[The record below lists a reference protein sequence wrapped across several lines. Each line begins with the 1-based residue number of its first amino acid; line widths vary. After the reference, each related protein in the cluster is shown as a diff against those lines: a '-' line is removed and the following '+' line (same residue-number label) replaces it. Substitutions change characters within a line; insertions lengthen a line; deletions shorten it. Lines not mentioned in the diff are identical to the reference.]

1 MVFSTTFNAV
11 ALLAVVPAV
20 TAQWGSVGGIDVTMC
35 SGYML
40 RLDEVRATATEH
52 APPEQLSRRA
62 ARQLTPAAAA
72 RADEHRVLLDGARRS
87 VRERLPHG
95 VQPAVRR
102 HLRQLQRKFGVFF
115 FLAPESRATLS
126 AVAPARAR

>member
-40 RLDEVRATATEH
+40 RLDEVIEGYRACA
-52 APPEQLSRRA
+52 
-62 ARQLTPAAAA
+62 
-72 RADEHRVLLDGARRS
+72 
-87 VRERLPHG
+87 
-95 VQPAVRR
+95 
-102 HLRQLQRKFGVFF
+102 
-115 FLAPESRATLS
+115 SRATREES
-126 AVAPARAR
+126 RSPANAC